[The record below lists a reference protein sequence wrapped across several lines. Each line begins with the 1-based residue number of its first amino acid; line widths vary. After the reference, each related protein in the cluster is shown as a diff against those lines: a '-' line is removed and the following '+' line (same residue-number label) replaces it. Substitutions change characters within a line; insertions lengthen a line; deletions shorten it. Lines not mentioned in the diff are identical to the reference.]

1 MLDFEREVLG
11 YSFNNKDLL
20 LEALTHDTYSSLIT
34 NRNQFDLEELY
45 PSYEKL
51 EVLGDAVLDAIVNS
65 NLIEYAFQY
74 KINPFE
80 VHHSKSILVCND
92 TLAKVTV
99 FYGIQKYIISIYSEI
114 YPTVLQRKRFPSP
127 ANFNPY

>member
-1 MLDFEREVLG
+1 MSTPILEILNEFETKILG
-11 YSFNNKDLL
+11 YSFYNKDLL
-20 LEALTHDTYSSLIT
+20 LEALTHETYTSMIS

-65 NLIEYAFQY
+65 NLIEYAFNH

-92 TLAKVTV
+92 TLA
-99 FYGIQKYIISIYSEI
+99 
-114 YPTVLQRKRFPSP
+114 
-127 ANFNPY
+127 

>member
-1 MLDFEREVLG
+1 M
-11 YSFNNKDLL
+11 
-20 LEALTHDTYSSLIT
+20 
-34 NRNQFDLEELY
+34 Y

-65 NLIEYAFQY
+65 NLIDYAFKH

-92 TLAKVTV
+92 TLSKLTV
-99 FYGIQKYIISIYSEI
+99 FYGIHKYIISIYSKI
-114 YPTVLQRKRFPSP
+114 YPTVMCRRSFPRP
-127 ANFNPY
+127 VDFNPYQDNSKDTKPFET